1 MLVYVCVRNIVVS
14 FPSSK
19 KTLFSLISVSPS
31 LKNIVF
37 SEKRYFLLKYIPT
50 DAILYIEVM
59 LMDKINFISSCCL
72 DIVLIVISN
81 IIFLLLG
88 YIMGRPERVEKIK
101 ESLKKDNN
109 EVYEAYEPIE

>member
-1 MLVYVCVRNIVVS
+1 
-14 FPSSK
+14 
-19 KTLFSLISVSPS
+19 
-31 LKNIVF
+31 
-37 SEKRYFLLKYIPT
+37 
-50 DAILYIEVM
+50 
-59 LMDKINFISSCCL
+59 MDKINFISSCGL
-72 DIVLIVISN
+72 DKLIIVISN

>member
-1 MLVYVCVRNIVVS
+1 M
-14 FPSSK
+14 
-19 KTLFSLISVSPS
+19 
-31 LKNIVF
+31 KNIVF

-72 DIVLIVISN
+72 DKLLVIIIVISN

>member
-1 MLVYVCVRNIVVS
+1 
-14 FPSSK
+14 
-19 KTLFSLISVSPS
+19 
-31 LKNIVF
+31 
-37 SEKRYFLLKYIPT
+37 
-50 DAILYIEVM
+50 
-59 LMDKINFISSCCL
+59 MDKINFISSCCFDKL
-72 DIVLIVISN
+72 IIVISN

>member
-1 MLVYVCVRNIVVS
+1 
-14 FPSSK
+14 
-19 KTLFSLISVSPS
+19 
-31 LKNIVF
+31 
-37 SEKRYFLLKYIPT
+37 
-50 DAILYIEVM
+50 
-59 LMDKINFISSCCL
+59 MDKINFISSCCL
-72 DIVLIVISN
+72 DKLLVIIIVISN

>member
-1 MLVYVCVRNIVVS
+1 
-14 FPSSK
+14 
-19 KTLFSLISVSPS
+19 
-31 LKNIVF
+31 
-37 SEKRYFLLKYIPT
+37 
-50 DAILYIEVM
+50 
-59 LMDKINFISSCCL
+59 MDKLIVNAGCCLDNLKVISSCSL
-72 DIVLIVISN
+72 DRLILVISN

>member
-1 MLVYVCVRNIVVS
+1 MNNWFLSQIRCC
-14 FPSSK
+14 
-19 KTLFSLISVSPS
+19 
-31 LKNIVF
+31 
-37 SEKRYFLLKYIPT
+37 FLLKYIPV

-59 LMDKINFISSCCL
+59 LMDML
-72 DIVLIVISN
+72 VLIISN
-81 IIFLLLG
+81 IIFLFLG

>member
-1 MLVYVCVRNIVVS
+1 
-14 FPSSK
+14 
-19 KTLFSLISVSPS
+19 
-31 LKNIVF
+31 
-37 SEKRYFLLKYIPT
+37 
-50 DAILYIEVM
+50 
-59 LMDKINFISSCCL
+59 MDKINFISSCGL
-72 DIVLIVISN
+72 DNIKLIVLIISN

>member
-1 MLVYVCVRNIVVS
+1 
-14 FPSSK
+14 
-19 KTLFSLISVSPS
+19 
-31 LKNIVF
+31 
-37 SEKRYFLLKYIPT
+37 
-50 DAILYIEVM
+50 
-59 LMDKINFISSCCL
+59 MDKINFISSCCL
-72 DIVLIVISN
+72 DIVLIISN

>member
-1 MLVYVCVRNIVVS
+1 
-14 FPSSK
+14 
-19 KTLFSLISVSPS
+19 
-31 LKNIVF
+31 
-37 SEKRYFLLKYIPT
+37 
-50 DAILYIEVM
+50 
-59 LMDKINFISSCCL
+59 MDKINFISSCGL
-72 DIVLIVISN
+72 DNLRIVLIVISN

>member
-1 MLVYVCVRNIVVS
+1 
-14 FPSSK
+14 
-19 KTLFSLISVSPS
+19 
-31 LKNIVF
+31 
-37 SEKRYFLLKYIPT
+37 
-50 DAILYIEVM
+50 
-59 LMDKINFISSCCL
+59 MDKLIVNAGCCL
-72 DIVLIVISN
+72 DNVRLLIIVISN

>member
-1 MLVYVCVRNIVVS
+1 
-14 FPSSK
+14 
-19 KTLFSLISVSPS
+19 
-31 LKNIVF
+31 
-37 SEKRYFLLKYIPT
+37 
-50 DAILYIEVM
+50 
-59 LMDKINFISSCCL
+59 MDKINFISSCGL
-72 DIVLIVISN
+72 DIVKLIVLIISN